1 MNIQKNAFRVIV
13 GLLGLI
19 IIYSGVDTAFGGFNT
34 LGLQGIP
41 QLWEVTDQATFDIID
56 SHQRLRGGVWMGVGV
71 LILYGLIRWEV
82 KLIQAAFF
90 LTVVGGLS
98 RFSQGRLDILFGAVF
113 IVIFIELVI
122 TPLLWWWSI
131 RINNALDLR
140 SA

>member
-56 SHQRLRGGVWMGVGV
+56 SHQRLRGGVWMGVGLLMV
-71 LILYGLIRWEV
+71 YGLIRWDI
-82 KLIQAAFF
+82 KLVQAAFF
-90 LTVVGGLS
+90 LTIVGGLS
-98 RFSQGRLDILFGAVF
+98 RFSQGRLDILLEAVLM
-113 IVIFIELVI
+113 VVLIELVI
-122 TPLLWWWSI
+122 TPLLWWWSV
-131 RINNALDLR
+131 RIDVA
-140 SA
+140 

>member
-56 SHQRLRGGVWMGVGV
+56 SHQRLRGGVWMGVGLLMV
-71 LILYGLIRWEV
+71 YGLIRWDI
-82 KLIQAAFF
+82 KLVQAAFF
-90 LTVVGGLS
+90 LTIVGGLS
-98 RFSQGRLDILFGAVF
+98 RFSQGRLDILFGAVLMV
-113 IVIFIELVI
+113 IVIELVI
-122 TPLLWWWSI
+122 TPILWVWSA
-131 RINNALDLR
+131 RIDVA
-140 SA
+140 